1 MSNPSASIPP
11 ETLTLLKL
19 LADETRLR
27 IINILSEGD
36 SYVELIASKLELTP
50 ATVCYHLKKMEAAGM
65 VRCSRSQFYIIYSLN
80 SDVFD
85 RTLRDLLI
93 TGDTT
98 ADREAAYEREV
109 ISNFFKYGRLTRLPA
124 QRKKQ
129 EIILREIARR
139 FEPGRD
145 YPEPEVNAIISEVY
159 DDYCTVRREMIGCGL
174 MTRQAVKGAYDVY
187 RLVVLPKDP
196 A

>member
-1 MSNPSASIPP
+1 MSNPAAAIPP

-27 IINILSEGD
+27 SINILAEGD

-80 SDVFD
+80 ADIFD

-109 ISNFFKYGRLTRLPA
+109 IANFFKYGRLTRLPA

-129 EIILREIARR
+129 EIILKEIARR
-139 FEPGRD
+139 FEQGRD
-145 YPEPEVNAIISEVY
+145 YPEPEVNAIISEVF

-174 MTRQAVKGAYDVY
+174 MTRRAVKGAHDVY
-187 RLVVLPKDP
+187 RLVDR
-196 A
+196 

>member
-1 MSNPSASIPP
+1 MIANPIPP

-27 IINILSEGD
+27 IINILAEGD

-50 ATVCYHLKKMEAAGM
+50 ATVCYHLKKMEATGM

-80 SDVFD
+80 KDVFD
-85 RTLRDLLI
+85 RPLRELVI
-93 TGDTT
+93 TKDTT

-109 ISNFFKYGRLTRLPA
+109 IANFFKYGRLTRLPA

-174 MTRQAVKGAYDVY
+174 MTRRAVKGGYDVY
-187 RLVVLPKDP
+187 RMTCVK
-196 A
+196 

>member
-1 MSNPSASIPP
+1 MSNPAASIPP

-27 IINILSEGD
+27 IINILAEGD

-80 SDVFD
+80 ADIFD

-98 ADREAAYEREV
+98 VDREAAYEREV
-109 ISNFFKYGRLTRLPA
+109 ISNFFKYGRLVRFPA

-139 FEPGRD
+139 FEPDRD

-159 DDYCTVRREMIGCGL
+159 DDYCTIRREMIGCGL
-174 MTRQAVKGAYDVY
+174 MTRRAVKGEHDLY
-187 RLVVLPKDP
+187 RLVDQQRN
-196 A
+196 

>member
-1 MSNPSASIPP
+1 MSNPAASIPP

-27 IINILSEGD
+27 IINILAEGD

-80 SDVFD
+80 ADIFD

-98 ADREAAYEREV
+98 VDREAAYEREV
-109 ISNFFKYGRLTRLPA
+109 ISNFFKYGRLVRFPA

-139 FEPGRD
+139 FEPDRD

-159 DDYCTVRREMIGCGL
+159 DDYCTLRREMIGCGL
-174 MTRQAVKGAYDVY
+174 MTRRAVKGEHDLY
-187 RLVVLPKDP
+187 RLVDQQRN
-196 A
+196 

>member
-1 MSNPSASIPP
+1 MSTVSIPP

-27 IINILSEGD
+27 IINILAEGD

-80 SDVFD
+80 ADIFG

-98 ADREAAYEREV
+98 VDREAAYEREV
-109 ISNFFKYGRLTRLPA
+109 ISNFFKYGRLVRFPA

-139 FEPGRD
+139 FEPDRD

-159 DDYCTVRREMIGCGL
+159 DDYCTIRREMIGCGL
-174 MTRQAVKGAYDVY
+174 MTRRAVKGEHDLY
-187 RLVVLPKDP
+187 RLVDQQRD
-196 A
+196 

>member
-1 MSNPSASIPP
+1 MIANHIPP

-27 IINILSEGD
+27 IINILAEGD

-80 SDVFD
+80 ADIFD

-129 EIILREIARR
+129 EIVLREIARR
-139 FEPGRD
+139 FARDRD
-145 YPEPEVNAIISEVY
+145 YPEPEVNAIILEVF

-174 MTRQAVKGAYDVY
+174 MTRRAVKGEHDVY
-187 RLVVLPKDP
+187 RLIALPEK
-196 A
+196 

>member
-1 MSNPSASIPP
+1 MTEN
-11 ETLTLLKL
+11 LTLLKL

-27 IINILSEGD
+27 IINILAEGD

-50 ATVCYHLKKMEAAGM
+50 ATVCYHLKKMESAGM

-80 SDVFD
+80 ADIFD

-98 ADREAAYEREV
+98 ADREAAYERTV
-109 ISNFFKYGRLTRLPA
+109 IANFFKYGRLTRLPA

-187 RLVVLPKDP
+187 RLVALPKDL